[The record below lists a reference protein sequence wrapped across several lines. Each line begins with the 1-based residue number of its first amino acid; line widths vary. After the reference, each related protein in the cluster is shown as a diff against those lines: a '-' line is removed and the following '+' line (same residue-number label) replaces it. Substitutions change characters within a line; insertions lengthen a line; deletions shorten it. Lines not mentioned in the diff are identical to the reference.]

1 MIVDDIRKVFDD
13 TKAVYVVNN
22 DNKFVY
28 RGSLSKCDDKS
39 VLISEVVHMEIIL
52 GALVIRV

>member
-13 TKAVYVVNN
+13 TKTVYVANN
-22 DNKFVY
+22 DNKFIY
-28 RGSLSKCDDKS
+28 KGSLSKCDDKS
-39 VLISEVVHMEIIL
+39 VLISEVVRVEIIL